1 MWNIFKKEF
10 WAFFNTPTGYIIVG
24 LFLFAIA
31 LFLWVIPGEYNVL
44 DNGYANLDG
53 LFYMA
58 PWFFLF
64 LCPAV
69 TMRLFAEEYQQ
80 GTIELL
86 LTRPISRSS
95 IVLGKFFAGWVLVLI
110 ALIPTLVW
118 YVSVLFLAEPFG
130 NVDLGAFW
138 GAFIGLALLSAVY
151 TSIGLFAS
159 SISSN
164 QLISFVLAVVICF
177 AFFYGF
183 ELLGS
188 LFSNGDTAY
197 AIQSVGIHAHY
208 KSMCRGVIDSRDLV
222 YMIILSALFIFLT
235 QYVITPK
242 KKR

>member
-80 GTIELL
+80 GTIE
-86 LTRPISRSS
+86 
-95 IVLGKFFAGWVLVLI
+95 
-110 ALIPTLVW
+110 
-118 YVSVLFLAEPFG
+118 
-130 NVDLGAFW
+130 
-138 GAFIGLALLSAVY
+138 
-151 TSIGLFAS
+151 
-159 SISSN
+159 
-164 QLISFVLAVVICF
+164 
-177 AFFYGF
+177 FY
-183 ELLGS
+183 
-188 LFSNGDTAY
+188 
-197 AIQSVGIHAHY
+197 
-208 KSMCRGVIDSRDLV
+208 
-222 YMIILSALFIFLT
+222 
-235 QYVITPK
+235 
-242 KKR
+242 